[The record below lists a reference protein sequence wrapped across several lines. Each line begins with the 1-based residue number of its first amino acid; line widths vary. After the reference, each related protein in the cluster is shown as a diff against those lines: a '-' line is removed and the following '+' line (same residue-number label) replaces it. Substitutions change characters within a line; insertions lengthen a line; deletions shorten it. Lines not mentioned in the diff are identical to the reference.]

1 MLKLYHWW
9 SSTCSRRVRIAL
21 AAKGLTWESVYVNLA
36 KFENLDPSYVKL
48 NPNGVVPTLVHDGRI
63 IIESN
68 FILEYLD
75 DVWPEVPLRP
85 DDPYERAQM
94 RIWMDRFEHELH
106 RNVNIISFIKQGR
119 IKRYE
124 HMSEEERQAAVMQ
137 QPTEPKRALL
147 ADRLRNGIS
156 EEQMAYAEARLAEI
170 LDEVEKALQGR
181 PLAQRR
187 PHVPGGLF
195 HRPVHR
201 AVRSEQAGAAGGLDH
216 ASGGGRL
223 VGSDAGD
230 GGLPHRLFLQGTGG
244 VGRAAS
250 PPCGGHRT
258 RCTGGFKPARTRMRT
273 HTRSAKRPHPTRN
286 ATLRWG

>member
-21 AAKGLTWESVYVNLA
+21 AAKGLSWDSVYINLA
-36 KFENLDPSYVKL
+36 RFENLEPWYVEL

-75 DVWPEVPLRP
+75 DVWPEVPMRP
-85 DDPYERAQM
+85 DDPYERARM
-94 RIWMDRFEHELH
+94 RFWMDRFEHELH

-124 HMSEEERQAAVMQ
+124 HMSEEERQASIMQ

-147 ADRLRNGIS
+147 ADRLKNGIT

-170 LDEVEKALQGR
+170 LDEVEKALADR
-181 PLAQRR
+181 PWLNGGHMSLADCSIAPFIERFESNK
-187 PHVPGGLF
+187 L
-195 HRPVHR
+195 
-201 AVRSEQAGAAGGLDH
+201 E
-216 ASGGGRL
+216 RL
-223 VGSDAGD
+223 VDWNARP
-230 GGLPHRLFLQGTGG
+230 GLGAWWARMQATEAYRTAHSFKAP
-244 VGRAAS
+244 AA
-250 PPCGGHRT
+250 
-258 RCTGGFKPARTRMRT
+258 
-273 HTRSAKRPHPTRN
+273 
-286 ATLRWG
+286 